1 MILIS
6 PAVAVFHGQ
15 VCSKRKVI
23 LRKDSYSVLS
33 RHAFPFS
40 PDILGKVKK

>member
-6 PAVAVFHGQ
+6 PAVADFHGR

-23 LRKDSYSVLS
+23 LRIDSYSVLS
-33 RHAFPFS
+33 RDAFPFS
-40 PDILGKVKK
+40 PDILGKFKE